1 MLSGFLDSIFS
12 PPERIPILF
21 LSCFLSNRRKR
32 SLALSHAA
40 RESASTVQVG
50 KCGADAS
57 QSEALQLAYALAH
70 DLQTPLTVIAGQLS
84 MAHRA
89 MLQGADAKPHIAK
102 ANTSVQRV
110 ASLLEDLMAYAKAG
124 TEQHAPEMID
134 IGAMTKQLV
143 DELRHFADDKG
154 ISVRQPACDRKHT
167 VFADRRALER
177 SILNLL
183 SNAIKF
189 TASADGPHEVLV
201 FVGEVDGRIR
211 LTIADT
217 GSGVPEHMRSK
228 LFQPFKRAHPNV
240 PGTGL
245 GLAMVKRCADQ
256 LGGKVWLEDNP
267 PRGTKA
273 ILELPK
279 PAQQRLAA

>member
-1 MLSGFLDSIFS
+1 MQPAASESSDNVQPRASGVA
-12 PPERIPILF
+12 E
-21 LSCFLSNRRKR
+21 
-32 SLALSHAA
+32 
-40 RESASTVQVG
+40 
-50 KCGADAS
+50 
-57 QSEALQLAYALAH
+57 SEALQLAYALAH

-89 MLQGADAKPHIAK
+89 MLQGADAKPHIVK
-102 ANTSVQRV
+102 ANLGVHRI

-124 TEQHAPEMID
+124 SEHFAPEMINVAD
-134 IGAMTKQLV
+134 ITRQLV
-143 DELRHFADDKG
+143 DELRPHAESKG
-154 ISVRQPACDRKHT
+154 VSIRQPACERQLLL
-167 VFADRRALER
+167 FADRHALER

-189 TASADGPHEVLV
+189 TAATDGPHEVIV
-201 FVGEVDGRIR
+201 FVGEVNNHIR

-217 GSGVPEHMRSK
+217 GPGVPEHMRAN
-228 LFQPFKRAHPNV
+228 LFQPFKRAHPSV

-256 LGGKVWLEDNP
+256 LGGRVWLEDNP

-273 ILELPK
+273 VLELPME
-279 PAQQRLAA
+279 AQQRLAA

>member
-1 MLSGFLDSIFS
+1 M
-12 PPERIPILF
+12 PHNAPQP
-21 LSCFLSNRRKR
+21 
-32 SLALSHAA
+32 
-40 RESASTVQVG
+40 ASTQSS
-50 KCGADAS
+50 ADAA
-57 QSEALQLAYALAH
+57 QAQALQLAYALAH

-89 MLQGADAKPHIAK
+89 ILQGADAKPHLIK
-102 ANTSVQRV
+102 ANNSVQRV

-124 TEQHAPEMID
+124 VEHHAPELID
-134 IGAMTKQLV
+134 VGDMTRQLV
-143 DELRHFADDKG
+143 DELRHFADSKNV
-154 ISVRQPACDRKHT
+154 SVRQPVCDRT
-167 VFADRRALER
+167 LTLFADRRALER

-189 TASADGPHEVLV
+189 TAAAEGPHEVLV
-201 FVGEVDGRIR
+201 FVGEVNNHIR
-211 LTIADT
+211 LTIAD
-217 GSGVPEHMRSK
+217 SGPGIPEPMRAN

-273 ILELPK
+273 ILELPM
-279 PAQQRLAA
+279 PVQQRIAA